1 MLFKASI
8 TAGSP
13 RMSRPRLDRA
23 IISESPL
30 HRKPLLDLLERYL
43 ARHPEERVT
52 VDHLRQFVRAN
63 PDCFARSCVD
73 GHLTASAWIVSHD
86 HRRFLLTHHR
96 KLGRWLQL
104 GGHADGDPDLAAVA
118 LREAQEE
125 SGLREFAF
133 VAPDGESAPFDLDV
147 HLIPARGDEPAHLHH
162 DVRYL
167 LIAGRDPVLRVSDE
181 SLELRWFP
189 RARADGLLE
198 HESLRR
204 MARKA
209 ERLLPANAR

>member
-1 MLFKASI
+1 M
-8 TAGSP
+8 
-13 RMSRPRLDRA
+13 
-23 IISESPL
+23 
-30 HRKPLLDLLERYL
+30 HRKPLLEFLARYL

-86 HRRFLLTHHR
+86 HERFLLTHHR

-104 GGHADGDPDLAAVA
+104 GGHADGDPDLATVA
-118 LREAQEE
+118 LREAEEE
-125 SGLREFAF
+125 SGLRDFASF
-133 VAPDGESAPFDLDV
+133 PPDAERTPFDVDV

-167 LIAGRDPVLRVSDE
+167 LVAARDPVLCVSDE

-189 RARADGLLE
+189 RDGADGVLE
-198 HESLRR
+198 NESLRR

-209 ERLLPANAR
+209 EHLLAAIPR